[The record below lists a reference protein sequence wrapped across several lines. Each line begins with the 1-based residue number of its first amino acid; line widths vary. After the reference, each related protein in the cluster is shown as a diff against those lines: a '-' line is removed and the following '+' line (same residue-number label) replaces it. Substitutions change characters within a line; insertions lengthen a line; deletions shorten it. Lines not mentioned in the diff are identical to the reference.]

1 MRAGME
7 SFDVEVLGGTFT
19 VHELISQEETGQEPS
34 IEFIRTVAPDRWFVM
49 LDEKLSG
56 DQRDTLALI
65 DDNFEFQI
73 MASGN
78 FQGE

>member
-1 MRAGME
+1 MD
-7 SFDVEVLGGTFT
+7 SFDVKVLGGVFT
-19 VHELISQEETGQEPS
+19 VHELVDAEVTGQKPTL
-34 IEFIRTVAPDRWFVM
+34 EFIRTVTPDRWFVM
-49 LDEKLSG
+49 LDEKISG